1 MVTEAMD
8 ELVSRARSAVVSST
22 EKPSASSRIESSTMD
37 MFAHWGMSDILGWKV
52 SLKPATG
59 LKKSSGAVRG

>member
-1 MVTEAMD
+1 MVTEAVD

-22 EKPSASSRIESSTMD
+22 ENLSASSRIESSTMD

>member
-22 EKPSASSRIESSTMD
+22 ENLSASSRIESSTMD

>member
-1 MVTEAMD
+1 MVTEAVD
-8 ELVSRARSAVVSST
+8 GLVSRARSAVVSST
-22 EKPSASSRIESSTMD
+22 ENLSASSRIESSTMD
-37 MFAHWGMSDILGWKV
+37 MSAHWGMSDILGWKV